1 MAAVIWLFVAL
12 AITSSYTASL
22 TSFLTNQNSD
32 PPVITVE
39 TLIRTGAKVGCNGN
53 SFVVNYLHH
62 VLDFDP
68 QNIVRI
74 YKEDDYPKALRS
86 GQIAAAFLEVPY
98 IKLLLAKNCK
108 GFKTGESY
116 KVGGFGFVFPK
127 DAPMLTDISQAVLN
141 VSESGTL
148 RKLEKTMLDSNKC
161 SESDDKDDYSLGLDS
176 FWGLFAITGGAS
188 TIAFLFYFFPCR
200 IPKWSGFS
208 SRVFSETEPK
218 HETHNLPGGFAS
230 PQHDPDQDERVLFDA
245 EMKNQ

>member
-98 IKLLLAKNCK
+98 IKLLLAKIAK
-108 GFKTGESY
+108 ALRPESRTKSEVLDLCFLKILQCLPTFLKRFLMCQRVEHY
-116 KVGGFGFVFPK
+116 ESWRRLCWTQTNVQNLMTKMIIVL
-127 DAPMLTDISQAVLN
+127 DLTASG
-141 VSESGTL
+141 VSL
-148 RKLEKTMLDSNKC
+148 RSLE
-161 SESDDKDDYSLGLDS
+161 
-176 FWGLFAITGGAS
+176 
-188 TIAFLFYFFPCR
+188 
-200 IPKWSGFS
+200 
-208 SRVFSETEPK
+208 EPQ
-218 HETHNLPGGFAS
+218 L
-230 PQHDPDQDERVLFDA
+230 
-245 EMKNQ
+245 